1 MERWIVLSACQTL
14 GVANSLSLLNPDV
27 SIEPCDI
34 WRFRNEAAHWSA
46 HLADYDCIFV
56 NDEVSELGLVEFAQ
70 LPRVV
75 RLPAINFAGYHPDLC
90 YVVSAGRNVHTPL
103 GDYHSIIAF
112 AGFKQGLS
120 EADTLAPYNAR
131 TFEGAGYMDMWGI
144 DKAHLMNLFR
154 HYGYDLSAAFRQWGM
169 REGFMHSVNHP
180 RIECLYGLAR
190 VATTK
195 AGRTP
200 VDSPARPH
208 DNLRNAQI
216 FPVYPEIAE
225 ACGVERSTLFKVA
238 GQYRLL
244 PLQEFVRAS
253 FEAYRSHG
261 AGTLD
266 TAEQFKGRHDA
277 ILAAI

>member
-34 WRFRNEAAHWSA
+34 WRFRNEAAHWAA
-46 HLADYDCIFV
+46 HLSDYDCIFV
-56 NDEVSELGLVEFAQ
+56 NDEVAELGLVDFSQ
-70 LPRVV
+70 FPRVV

-90 YVVSAGRNVHTPL
+90 YVYSAGRTVHTPL

-112 AGFKQGLS
+112 AGFMQGLS
-120 EADTLAPYNAR
+120 EADTLALYNAR
-131 TFEGAGYMDMWGI
+131 MFEAGGYMDMWGI

-154 HYGYDLSAAFRQWGM
+154 HYGYDLSAAFRQWGL

-180 RIECLYGLAR
+180 RIECLYDIAR
-190 VATTK
+190 AATVK

-200 VDSPARPH
+200 LDSPVRPH
-208 DNLRNAQI
+208 DNLRVAEG

-225 ACGVERSTLFKVA
+225 ACGVPGSYLFKVG

-244 PLQEFVRAS
+244 TLAQFVTAS
-253 FEAYRSHG
+253 YDAYAELG
-261 AGTLD
+261 AGALETVP
-266 TAEQFKGRHDA
+266 QFQGRYDA
-277 ILAAI
+277 IVAAL